1 MPDLCGNNKRELPTP
16 GGSPFLFALCL
27 PLRSPRSGFV
37 PLHGFLFCMNKPN
50 IQKLCDYINQQEDP
64 EWFMQ
69 VLFALVGPKKEAEK
83 K

>member
-1 MPDLCGNNKRELPTP
+1 MSEKEFRE
-16 GGSPFLFALCL
+16 
-27 PLRSPRSGFV
+27 RY
-37 PLHGFLFCMNKPN
+37 PN
-50 IQKLCDYINQQEDP
+50 IVKLTDYINQQEDP

>member
-1 MPDLCGNNKRELPTP
+1 MRKAPCISTDQSEIQEATTNHKGPGEYSIAGSLPKIKEA
-16 GGSPFLFALCL
+16 FME
-27 PLRSPRSGFV
+27 V
-37 PLHGFLFCMNKPN
+37 KPN

-64 EWFMQ
+64 ERFMQ

>member
-1 MPDLCGNNKRELPTP
+1 MSRKELRDR
-16 GGSPFLFALCL
+16 L
-27 PLRSPRSGFV
+27 
-37 PLHGFLFCMNKPN
+37 PN
-50 IQKLCDYINQQEDP
+50 IQKLADYINQQEKP

>member
-1 MPDLCGNNKRELPTP
+1 MK
-16 GGSPFLFALCL
+16 S
-27 PLRSPRSGFV
+27 
-37 PLHGFLFCMNKPN
+37 N
-50 IQKLCDYINQQEDP
+50 IQKLADYINQQSNP

>member
-1 MPDLCGNNKRELPTP
+1 MYHG
-16 GGSPFLFALCL
+16 
-27 PLRSPRSGFV
+27 LRQKIKEAFMEV
-37 PLHGFLFCMNKPN
+37 KPN

>member
-1 MPDLCGNNKRELPTP
+1 ME
-16 GGSPFLFALCL
+16 
-27 PLRSPRSGFV
+27 V
-37 PLHGFLFCMNKPN
+37 KPN
-50 IQKLCDYINQQEDP
+50 IQKLCDYINQQEEP

>member
-1 MPDLCGNNKRELPTP
+1 MSEKEFRE
-16 GGSPFLFALCL
+16 
-27 PLRSPRSGFV
+27 
-37 PLHGFLFCMNKPN
+37 HYPN
-50 IQKLCDYINQQEDP
+50 IQKLTDYINQQENP